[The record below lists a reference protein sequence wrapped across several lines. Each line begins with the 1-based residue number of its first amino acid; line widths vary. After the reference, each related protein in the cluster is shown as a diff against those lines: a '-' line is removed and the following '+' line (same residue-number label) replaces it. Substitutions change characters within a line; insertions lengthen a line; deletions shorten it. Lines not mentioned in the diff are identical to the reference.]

1 MGGLTAG
8 ICWLPWGAGSLFTV
22 SLNMRFVCR
31 VASRLK
37 GGGVMRRIYIDM
49 STARGIQNRIEQR
62 VTEIKALDSNDKSW
76 EHVIFEL
83 LALHKE
89 IDMGL
94 DELIEDMHRESQER
108 ALQQQIRIDDAGL
121 TVDDLKAAQ
130 F

>member
-1 MGGLTAG
+1 
-8 ICWLPWGAGSLFTV
+8 
-22 SLNMRFVCR
+22 
-31 VASRLK
+31 
-37 GGGVMRRIYIDM
+37 MRRIYIDM

-94 DELIEDMHRESQER
+94 DELIDDMHRESQER
-108 ALQQQIRIDDAGL
+108 AQQQQIRIDDAGL
-121 TVDDLKAAQ
+121 TVEDLKAAQ